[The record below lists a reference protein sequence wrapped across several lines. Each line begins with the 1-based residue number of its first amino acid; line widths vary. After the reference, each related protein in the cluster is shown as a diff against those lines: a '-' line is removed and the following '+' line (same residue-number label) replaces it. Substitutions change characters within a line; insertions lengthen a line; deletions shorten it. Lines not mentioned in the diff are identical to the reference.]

1 MITNAQYGFRF
12 GVSTS
17 DAISDLH
24 REIMSNLEKKKKN
37 NDDDGNKV
45 CCTFLNLAKA
55 FDTVDHSVLLKNL
68 PCYDIR
74 GVTFQLNE
82 SFLDNRKQFTVVK
95 NVCSSSHNVTC
106 VVPQESTLSPLL
118 FIIHV
123 NDQRWSRRPNVRGQS
138 KGLKK
143 IQWQGQGPTFRGQ
156 TFSTPRKECSRPRTK
171 DTIFLNYIFKKPHI
185 SCENS
190 GDLQKIKKRSSRKR
204 PRSPKIFLFNE

>member
-1 MITNAQYGFRF
+1 
-12 GVSTS
+12 
-17 DAISDLH
+17 
-24 REIMSNLEKKKKN
+24 MSNLDKKKK
-37 NDDDGNKV
+37 NDDDGNNV

-55 FDTVDHSVLLKNL
+55 FDSVYHLVLLKNL

-82 SFLDNRKQFTVVK
+82 SFLDNRKLFTVVK

-106 VVPQESTLSPLL
+106 GVPQESTLSPLL
-118 FIIHV
+118 FIIHI

-143 IQWQGQGPTFRGQ
+143 IRCQGQGPTFRGQ
-156 TFSTPRKECSRPRTK
+156 TFSTPRKECSWPRIK

-185 SCENS
+185 FCENS
-190 GDLQKIKKRSSRKR
+190 GDLQKIKKKGLRARDRDLRKF
-204 PRSPKIFLFNE
+204 SFLTN